1 MDATQK
7 HDVDRFRSPAMR
19 KVIERLRK
27 IARTD
32 SSLTLLGETGVGKTT
47 LSEFVHGWS
56 ARRAAEFLSI
66 NAALLNGELADSMIF
81 GADRGSF
88 TGSRAPIVGIL
99 EKAHEG
105 TLFIDEV
112 TTLSLDTQAKLLRA
126 IDDKMAT
133 AIGGRIYEADVRV
146 ICATNDD
153 LRRVV
158 KQGRFREDLY
168 HRIARFVIRVP
179 PLRERREDLR
189 DDVAACLRKLGD
201 KRPADEVLTPGAW
214 ALLEAHPLRGNFRE
228 LENLLHRALVFGDGE
243 RIDAPDLHA
252 DDEAEDDPDDG
263 AAPRAIWPESS
274 GPKRAWR
281 TKLSPPERE
290 DLYLL
295 KDAGEGE
302 KALMARFG
310 ISRATLY
317 RYLQQRP
324 KR

>member
-19 KVIERLRK
+19 KTIERLRK

-32 SSLTLLGETGVGKTT
+32 SALTLLGETGVGKTT
-47 LSEFVHGWS
+47 LAEYVHAWS
-56 ARRAAEFLSI
+56 ARWAAPFLSV

-81 GADRGSF
+81 GAARGSF
-88 TGSRAPIVGIL
+88 TGCWAPIVGIL
-99 EKAHEG
+99 EKAHPG
-105 TLFIDEV
+105 TLFIDEGAM
-112 TTLSLDTQAKLLRA
+112 LSLNTQGKLLRA
-126 IDDKMAT
+126 VEDKEAT
-133 AIGGRIYEADVRV
+133 PIGGRPYKADVRI

-153 LRRVV
+153 LERAV

-189 DDVAACLRKLGD
+189 GDVAACLRKLGD
-201 KRPADEVLTPGAW
+201 ERPVDEVLTPGAL
-214 ALLEAHPLRGNFRE
+214 ALLERHPLRGNYRE
-228 LENLLHRALVFGDGE
+228 LENLLHRGLVFGDGE
-243 RIDAPDLHA
+243 RIDAPDLHS
-252 DDEAEDDPDDG
+252 DDEAEDEQNDLATPK
-263 AAPRAIWPESS
+263 AIWPESS
-274 GPKRAWR
+274 GPKRAWQ

-302 KALMARFG
+302 KALLARFG